1 MTAQPSS
8 PERLTK
14 SFRARRIVEDS
25 ATYPGHF
32 VPSYTTAWSY
42 RTEQNVQPL
51 EPRRDECNAAM
62 KFFVRRSSFPSLALP
77 RSGSEGVSHPF
88 DDAVEQ
94 DP

>member
-25 ATYPGHF
+25 AIRK
-32 VPSYTTAWSY
+32 A
-42 RTEQNVQPL
+42 
-51 EPRRDECNAAM
+51 RRDECNAAM